1 MCSCF
6 FFCFFF
12 LNTNLRLLL
21 KTTVI
26 QHTKQLKNHDWECCI
41 LSSSI
46 IFARPTFF
54 LRNWGLGKQTNV
66 YNAKRP
72 ITFDMHSS
80 TITTSKHFGEMSK
93 KLILTQRNMNIEI
106 NEQTTLLCLTQI
118 DVKES
123 EKRNTANHISLIVK
137 LTIFK
142 YKYGKV

>member
-1 MCSCF
+1 MLHFKFIHNICPTN
-6 FFCFFF
+6 FF
-12 LNTNLRLLL
+12 LEKLGLRETNKCLQCQE
-21 KTTVI
+21 T
-26 QHTKQLKNHDWECCI
+26 D
-41 LSSSI
+41 S
-46 IFARPTFF
+46 
-54 LRNWGLGKQTNV
+54 
-66 YNAKRP
+66 
-72 ITFDMHSS
+72 FDMHSS